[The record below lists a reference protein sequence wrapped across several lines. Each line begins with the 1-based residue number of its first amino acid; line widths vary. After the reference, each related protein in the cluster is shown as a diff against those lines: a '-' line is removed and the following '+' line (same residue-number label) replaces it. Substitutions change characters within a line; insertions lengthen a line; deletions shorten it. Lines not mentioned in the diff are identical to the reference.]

1 MVYVEDP
8 EMGFEN
14 PQMMWTGKDF
24 KKSKS
29 LIMLEFQ
36 KEGDPVSSAQSLS
49 AFETELYKKA
59 VKNRIYT
66 LFIGPQEYLNGI
78 LRVRV
83 GIALGIHR
91 K

>member
-1 MVYVEDP
+1 MVYVDDP
-8 EMGFEN
+8 ELKFEK
-14 PQMMWTGKDF
+14 PQTVWTGKDF

-29 LIMLEFQ
+29 LVMLEFHKQ
-36 KEGDPVSSAQSLS
+36 GDPINTARDIS
-49 AFETELYKKA
+49 AFETELYKKT

-66 LFIGPQEYLNGI
+66 LFVGPQEYSDGI